1 LSHPSTVFYVA
12 GLLFLTACPALAAQ
26 QSHTEA
32 GPIASVS
39 TAGVTVHG
47 VASVQDG
54 RAELANNGS
63 VTAGDDTATVT
74 LARGG
79 QLLVCTGT
87 TIHIAKD
94 IVPHTASQPGDAGL
108 LISLD
113 HGSLEGHYTPG
124 AYADEILT
132 PDLRLLVS
140 APGIAD
146 LKLRVNT
153 AGDTCVD
160 NAGTTAPYVV
170 ASSLM
175 TGGIYRIQPGQRVL
189 FVHGSLSAVVDNEHE
204 PCGCPPQAKGENA
217 FPLAESEGLK
227 APPKLSGPPIV
238 PEGTPHA
245 QVTAT
250 FSSTTPPGAQPDAQ
264 SAATTEPAAD
274 PGPTATIPPKTLP
287 HKTHRGFFGAIGH
300 FFSHIFGGS

>member
-1 LSHPSTVFYVA
+1 
-12 GLLFLTACPALAAQ
+12 LFLAACPAFAAQ
-26 QSHTEA
+26 QSRTDTGA
-32 GPIASVS
+32 IASVA
-39 TAGVTVHG
+39 TTGVTVHG

-63 VTAGDDTATVT
+63 ITAGDDTATVT

-87 TIHIAKD
+87 TIHLAKD
-94 IVPHTASQPGDAGL
+94 IVPHTASHPGDAGL

-113 HGSLEGHYTPG
+113 HGALEGHYTPG

-132 PDLRLLVS
+132 PDLRLLIS
-140 APGIAD
+140 APGVAD

-160 NAGTTAPYVV
+160 NAGTAAPYVV

-250 FSSTTPPGAQPDAQ
+250 FSSATPPGPPPSTAAPSETPS
-264 SAATTEPAAD
+264 SAA
-274 PGPTATIPPKTLP
+274 ATLTPK
-287 HKTHRGFFGAIGH
+287 KAHRSFFGAIGH